1 MKTTASEPRN
11 ESTYLYLSSHNNNT
25 TMTTAA
31 SSPSKKIPQSTTPM
45 SLVKE
50 IFGGCICQGA
60 IPPSSTG
67 EQVRASQFIS
77 IHGIEFIGLGAVVD
91 ELTAKERVYDTL
103 EQLTS
108 RTERLISI
116 GYLSLEASNSISQS
130 GPVIV
135 IETVP
140 LDVWD
145 KTYPNDQSMAKTLKK
160 KIANITVSMFCACS
174 TCVCVWISFLIAL
187 CTNTVFHNHAIMHA
201 CVQSTPIGKEFSRS
215 NHRFSCRS
223 TSPAIPTS
231 QGYQWI
237 VGRYHRTQRGGS
249 PCAGIEG

>member
-1 MKTTASEPRN
+1 MTAP
-11 ESTYLYLSSHNNNT
+11 
-25 TMTTAA
+25 
-31 SSPSKKIPQSTTPM
+31 SPSKKTPQSATPM

-60 IPPSSTG
+60 IPPPSTD
-67 EQVRASQFIS
+67 QSRSSQFIS

-116 GYLSLEASNSISQS
+116 GYLSLDATNSSSPQ
-130 GPVIV
+130 VV

-145 KTYPNDQSMAKTLKK
+145 TTYPNDQSMAKTLKK
-160 KIANITVSMFCACS
+160 KIANITVSICLQCLFMCFVGLFAAIVVLCLPILYCPALQS
-174 TCVCVWISFLIAL
+174 CVYSFHPLP
-187 CTNTVFHNHAIMHA
+187 
-201 CVQSTPIGKEFSRS
+201 PIGKEVSRS
-215 NHRFSCRS
+215 NHRVS
-223 TSPAIPTS
+223 
-231 QGYQWI
+231 
-237 VGRYHRTQRGGS
+237 
-249 PCAGIEG
+249 